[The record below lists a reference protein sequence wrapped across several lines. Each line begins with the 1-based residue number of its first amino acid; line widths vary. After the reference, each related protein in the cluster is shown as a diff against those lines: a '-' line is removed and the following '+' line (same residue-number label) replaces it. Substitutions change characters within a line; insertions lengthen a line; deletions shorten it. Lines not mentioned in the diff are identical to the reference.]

1 MESGSAQPAWPP
13 YFSSAP
19 HPLAEQMRTRPRGK
33 TISPSVPE
41 LLATWALLL
50 NKVAVFYLQGRETMH
65 ILKRIFEIFGV
76 NKTAR
81 GLLKIHTDEHTE
93 RIKYGYLATNPTVG
107 PVGLSLRKE
116 CQERDVWG
124 NVWQTV
130 SSVCTTAVT
139 SSQISTVCF
148 FSFLSWKSEKKKN
161 LVIIFSPLIF
171 HVKYRIKSKSD
182 QSNF

>member
-1 MESGSAQPAWPP
+1 MESSSARPAWPP

-19 HPLAEQMRTRPRGK
+19 YPLAEQMRTRPRGK

-81 GLLKIHTDEHTE
+81 SLLKIHTDEHTE
-93 RIKYGYLATNPTVG
+93 RIKYGYLAIKPTVG
-107 PVGLSLRKE
+107 PLGLSLRKE
-116 CQERDVWG
+116 CQERCLRKCV
-124 NVWQTV
+124 TV

-148 FSFLSWKSEKKKN
+148 FSFLSWKSEKKKKTGN
-161 LVIIFSPLIF
+161 
-171 HVKYRIKSKSD
+171 
-182 QSNF
+182 NFLTTSF